1 MTRKTMSRLLKA
13 FLLIAA
19 ALAALFFF
27 AFLPFYGSELAR
39 CSPEFRWAYWPCQI
53 WAWFFAV
60 PIFAAVFPAWEIF
73 GSIEKSGEAFSR
85 KNAKAFRLLSI
96 LAFSDAAIFPLGM
109 LTVAFMGA
117 GSAPLT
123 VLVTPVV
130 IFIAAAVGTAC
141 YVMSR
146 LVSDA
151 AALKDENDL
160 TI

>member
-1 MTRKTMSRLLKA
+1 MTRKTMSRLLKT

-27 AFLPFYGSELAR
+27 TFLPFYGHELMR
-39 CSPEFRWAYWPCQI
+39 TETEFAWAYWPCQI
-53 WAWFFAV
+53 WAWIFAV
-60 PIFAAVFPAWEIF
+60 PIFAAIFPAWEIF
-73 GSIEKSGEAFSR
+73 GSIEKTGEAFSH

-96 LAFSDAAIFPLGM
+96 LAFSDAVIFPLGM
-109 LTVAFMGA
+109 ITVAFMGA

-130 IFIAAAVGTAC
+130 IFLAAAVGTAC

-151 AALKDENDL
+151 AAIQDENDL

>member
-1 MTRKTMSRLLKA
+1 MTRKTMSRLMKA

-27 AFLPFYGSELAR
+27 AFLPFYGHELMR
-39 CSPEFRWAYWPCQI
+39 TEPEFAWAYWPCQI
-53 WAWFFAV
+53 WAWLFAV
-60 PIFAAVFPAWEIF
+60 PIFAAVFPAWKIF
-73 GSIEKSGEAFSR
+73 GSIEKTGEAFSY
-85 KNAKAFRLLSI
+85 KNAKAFRFLSI
-96 LAFSDAAIFPLGM
+96 LAFSDAVIFPLGM
-109 LTVAFMGA
+109 LTLAFMGA
-117 GSAPLT
+117 GSAALT

-146 LVSDA
+146 LVGEA
-151 AALKDENDL
+151 AEMQDENDL